1 MPATVQIPL
10 GVADPEGR
18 IGCIALPDPALEAI
32 DLASG
37 QVLWRLDGPL
47 VPLAIA
53 NGRVLARREDRLPY
67 VLALEVLDAR
77 DGSRIAAP
85 KPIALPR
92 WVDLQDERTS
102 VDAIP
107 AGNSFTVRWSAAPRY
122 RGGAPPSS
130 GMLASMP
137 AAEANG
143 GAFSVDDSSNI
154 AAVDADPPDAS
165 GPPGEA
171 RVGSRVL
178 VLTPDAILEA
188 RDSTTGEKVWEKPIL
203 PGSPPSKLRP

>member
-1 MPATVQIPL
+1 MPPTVQIPL

-18 IGCIALPDPALEAI
+18 TGCIALPDPALEAI

-37 QVLWRLDGPL
+37 RVLWHVDGPL

-53 NGRVLARREDRLPY
+53 NGRVLARREDRLSY

-102 VDAIP
+102 VDAIV
-107 AGNSFTVRWSAAPRY
+107 AGSTFTVRWAAEPRY
-122 RGGAPPSS
+122 RGGAPPSR
-130 GMLASMP
+130 GILASLP
-137 AAEANG
+137 AVEANR
-143 GAFSVDDSSNI
+143 GAFSIDDSSNV
-154 AAVDADPPDAS
+154 AAIDAAPPDA
-165 GPPGEA
+165 PGRLDEA
-171 RVGSRVL
+171 RVGSRTL
-178 VLTPDAILEA
+178 VLTPDAVLVA
-188 RDSTTGEKVWEKPIL
+188 RDGTTGEKVWEKSIL
-203 PGSPPSKLRP
+203 PGKTPSKLRP